1 VETFSAISFFVDSWR
16 WEGVPFYVRTGKNL
30 PVTVTEVLVELH
42 RPPHMVFKEAVPQRG
57 NYLRFRLGPDFA
69 IAIGTRVKRAGE
81 AMAGDSTELF
91 VTQQNPAE
99 MGAYERLIGDA
110 FRGDA
115 NLFARV
121 DSVESC
127 WRIVEPILGDATP
140 IFEYEKGS
148 WGPAEANRILAPG
161 TLWHDPKR

>member
-1 VETFSAISFFVDSWR
+1 
-16 WEGVPFYVRTGKNL
+16 
-30 PVTVTEVLVELH
+30 
-42 RPPHMVFKEAVPQRG
+42 
-57 NYLRFRLGPDFA
+57 
-69 IAIGTRVKRAGE
+69 
-81 AMAGDSTELF
+81 MAGDSTELF

-121 DSVESC
+121 DSVESA

-140 IFEYEKGS
+140 IYEDTKKAAGV
-148 WGPAEANRILAPG
+148 P
-161 TLWHDPKR
+161 PKRNADPGARHNMWL